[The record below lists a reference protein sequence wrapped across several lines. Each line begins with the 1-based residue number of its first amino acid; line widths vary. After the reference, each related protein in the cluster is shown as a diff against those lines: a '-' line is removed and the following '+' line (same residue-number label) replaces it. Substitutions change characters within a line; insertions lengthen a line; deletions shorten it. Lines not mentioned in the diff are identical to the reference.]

1 VESRAYLVTRVA
13 SASSEKNR
21 NDRRETSRTKPHVTT
36 RTATESTVSS
46 STAPEPGQL
55 VEVRRRQWVV
65 SDVDASAVSPEL
77 PKQNLVKLASIDED
91 ALGEEIEVLWELE
104 PGAHVIE
111 RAGLPSLTGLDDPS
125 RLEAFLDAVRWG
137 AATNADRGYL
147 QAPFRSGVSI
157 EDYQLDPLVRAI
169 DMARTNLLIADD
181 VGLGKTI
188 EAGLV
193 IQEMLLRHRARTI
206 LVLCPSSLQEKWRT
220 EMAEK
225 FGLEFRIVDTETVK
239 RLRRERGL
247 HANPWTSF
255 PRLIASIDWAKQGE
269 GIRLLRDEL
278 PPHPT
283 FPRRFDLLVVDEA
296 HNVAPTVGKYAVES
310 LRTRLVRVLAPHFQ
324 HKLFLTATPHDGY
337 TESFTALLELLDDQR
352 FTRNILPPED
362 KLRRVM
368 VRRLKRDLVDAKGDR
383 LYPVRRLEALN
394 IEYTKEEREAR
405 ALLERY
411 ISSRET
417 QNDQE
422 GPASYFVH
430 QLLRKRLA
438 SSPAAFSST
447 LARHAAT
454 IESKGEARRLS
465 GLEERILRR
474 AIAKTEE
481 DYADDD
487 TRESAEG
494 EAIEEASRRLRPL
507 SADEK
512 KLLGRLRSWAE
523 QASHKPDSKA
533 EALLRWLEKNIRP
546 NGQWSNARVILFTE
560 YRTTQVWLHEILAAH
575 GFGGDRL
582 SLIFGG
588 MDPKEREA
596 IKAAFQADPRE
607 SPVRILLATDAASEG
622 IDLQNHCNLLVHV
635 EIPYNPNV
643 MEQRNGRV
651 DRHGQKKSEV
661 VIWHPVDAS
670 GGHGDDILRALRKL
684 DAMRADMGSVNPVIA
699 PQLPALLEG
708 RRRDLDMGLA
718 EKRIERARR
727 YVKAERELR
736 ERIAKLHERLT
747 TTRSEQHLTPGR
759 IERVARVAL
768 TLTDKPDLTPAQLA
782 DLPDARVFQMPSLA
796 GSWSRCLD
804 GLEHPYTKRI
814 RPITFDHEVAKGR
827 DDVVLVHL
835 NHPLVQMSLRLLRA
849 EVWARDDIK
858 KLNRVTVRTLPD
870 TKLDG
875 PAVAV
880 VSRLVVTGGNHHRLH
895 EELTEA
901 GGYLRDAG
909 FKREDGITKLRDWLE
924 SSAPGT
930 IDDSLFDALRTRFTK
945 HTESVVSAVTTRS
958 RDRLKGLGS
967 TIEARKRK
975 EIEEMTQL
983 LDDLAKNLE
992 AELRREEPRQLS
1004 LFSEDERT
1012 QLRRDRLALE
1022 ARLRRIPEERE
1033 RERLAI
1039 EERHTGL
1046 VDHTFPVAVVL
1057 IVPTSLANKRS
1068 GR

>member
-1 VESRAYLVTRVA
+1 MTARLATQ
-13 SASSEKNR
+13 
-21 NDRRETSRTKPHVTT
+21 TSVL
-36 RTATESTVSS
+36 S
-46 STAPEPGQL
+46 STSPEPGQL
-55 VEVRRRQWVV
+55 VEVRRRQWIV

-77 PKQNLVKLASIDED
+77 PKRNLVKLASIDED

-111 RAGLPSLTGLDDPS
+111 RAGLPALSALDDPS
-125 RLEAFLDAVRWG
+125 KLEAFLDAVRWG

-147 QAPFRSGVSI
+147 QAPFRSGASI

-169 DMARTNLLIADD
+169 DMARTSLLIADD

-220 EMAEK
+220 EMADK
-225 FGLEFRIVDTETVK
+225 FGLEFRVVDTDSLK
-239 RLRRERGL
+239 RSRRERGL

-269 GIRLLRDEL
+269 GIRLLRDVL
-278 PPHPT
+278 PPQPT
-283 FPRRFDLLVVDEA
+283 FPRRFDMLVVDEA
-296 HNVAPTVGKYAVES
+296 HNVAPTVGRYAVES
-310 LRTRLVRVLAPHFQ
+310 LRTRLVRLLAPHFQ

-352 FTRNILPPED
+352 FSRNVLPPEEQ
-362 KLRRVM
+362 LARVM
-368 VRRLKRDLVDAKGDR
+368 VRRLKSDLVDAKGKR

-394 IEYTKEEREAR
+394 VTYTAEEREAR
-405 ALLERY
+405 QLLEQY
-411 ISSRET
+411 IVSREK
-417 QNDQE
+417 QDDRD
-422 GPASYFVH
+422 GAASHFVH

-447 LARHAAT
+447 LARHTAT
-454 IESKGEARRLS
+454 IEGKGVARRTSNLD
-465 GLEERILRR
+465 ERILRR

-481 DYADDD
+481 DYANDD
-487 TRESAEG
+487 TREAAEG

-507 SADEK
+507 LAEEK
-512 KLLGRLRSWAE
+512 RLLERLRSWAQ
-523 QASHKPDSKA
+523 QASHRPDSKA
-533 EALLRWLEKNIRP
+533 ESLVRWLKAHLQP
-546 NGQWSNARVILFTE
+546 NGEWSDARVILFTE
-560 YRTTQVWLHEILAAH
+560 YRTTQVWLNEILAGH

-582 SLIFGG
+582 KLIFGG
-588 MDPKEREA
+588 MDPKERES

-651 DRHGQKKSEV
+651 DRHGQKQREV

-699 PQLPALLEG
+699 PQLPALLDG
-708 RRRDLDMGLA
+708 RRRELDTRLA
-718 EKRIERARR
+718 EKRIERARH

-747 TTRSEQHLTPGR
+747 TTRNEQHLTPDR
-759 IERVARVAL
+759 IERVVRVSLA
-768 TLTDKPDLTPAQLA
+768 LTDKPDLAPAT
-782 DLPDARVFQMPSLA
+782 LPGVPSTRVFQMPALA

-814 RPITFDHEVAKGR
+814 RPITFDHEIAKGR

-849 EVWARDDIK
+849 EVWARDDVK

-870 TKLDG
+870 ANLEG

-880 VSRLVVTGGNHHRLH
+880 VSRLVITGGNHHRLH

-901 GGYLRDAG
+901 GGYLRDAA
-909 FKREDGITKLRDWLE
+909 FKREDRVTELRTWLD
-924 SSAPGT
+924 SSVPGA
-930 IDDSLFDALRTRFTK
+930 IPDSLFDALRTRFQK
-945 HTESVVSAVTTRS
+945 HTEAILSAVGTRS
-958 RDRLKGLGS
+958 KDRLKVLGNTLES
-967 TIEARKRK
+967 RKQR
-975 EIEEMTQL
+975 EIEDMAQL
-983 LDDLAKNLE
+983 LDDLEKNLE
-992 AELRREEPRQLS
+992 AELNRGEPEQLS

-1022 ARLRRIPEERE
+1022 ARLRRIPEERG

-1039 EERHTGL
+1039 EERHFGL
-1046 VDHTFPVAVVL
+1046 VDHTFPVAVIL
-1057 IVPTSLANKRS
+1057 LVPQSLATRRKS
-1068 GR
+1068 

>member
-1 VESRAYLVTRVA
+1 MTTASTTHSLVFT
-13 SASSEKNR
+13 SS
-21 NDRRETSRTKPHVTT
+21 
-36 RTATESTVSS
+36 
-46 STAPEPGQL
+46 APEPGQL
-55 VEVRRRQWVV
+55 VEVRRRQWIVAE
-65 SDVDASAVSPEL
+65 VDASAVSPEL
-77 PKQNLVKLASIDED
+77 PKRNLVKLASIDED

-111 RAGLPSLTGLDDPS
+111 HAGLPTLAALDDPS
-125 RLEAFLDAVRWG
+125 KLEAFLDAVRWG

-206 LVLCPSSLQEKWRT
+206 LVLCPSSLQEKWRS

-225 FGLEFRIVDTETVK
+225 FGLEFRIVDTESVK
-239 RLRRERGL
+239 RSRRERGL

-269 GIRLLRDEL
+269 GIRLLRDVL
-278 PPHPT
+278 PPQPT
-283 FPRRFDLLVVDEA
+283 FPRRFDMLVVDEA

-310 LRTRLVRVLAPHFQ
+310 LRTRLVRLLAPHFQ

-352 FTRNILPPED
+352 FSRNILPPED
-362 KLRRVM
+362 QLARVM
-368 VRRLKRDLVDAKGDR
+368 VRRLKSDLVDVNGHK

-394 IEYTKEEREAR
+394 VEYTDTEREAR
-405 ALLERY
+405 LLLDQY
-411 ISSRET
+411 IASREK
-417 QNDQE
+417 QE
-422 GPASYFVH
+422 DREGAASHFVH

-438 SSPAAFSST
+438 SSPAAFMST
-447 LARHAAT
+447 LARHTET
-454 IESKGEARRLS
+454 IEGRGEARRTS
-465 GLEERILRR
+465 GLDERILRR
-474 AIAKTEE
+474 AIAKAEE

-487 TRESAEG
+487 TRDAAES

-507 SADEK
+507 TAEEEN
-512 KLLGRLRSWAE
+512 LLGRLRSWAE
-523 QASHKPDSKA
+523 QASHRPDSKA
-533 EALLRWLEKNIRP
+533 QALLRWLEENLRP
-546 NGQWSNARVILFTE
+546 EGQWSNARVILFTE
-560 YRTTQVWLHEILAAH
+560 YRATQTWLHAILASH
-575 GFGGDRL
+575 QFGGERL
-582 SLIFGG
+582 ALLFGG

-622 IDLQNHCNLLVHV
+622 IDLQNHCNLLVHI

-651 DRHGQKKSEV
+651 DRHGQKQGEV
-661 VIWHPVDAS
+661 VIWHPVDSS
-670 GGHGDDILRALRKL
+670 GDHGGDILRALKKL
-684 DAMRADMGSVNPVIA
+684 DSMRADMGSVNPVIA

-708 RRRDLDMGLA
+708 RRRELDTGLA
-718 EKRIERARR
+718 DNRIERARR

-736 ERIAKLHERLT
+736 ERIAKLHERLM
-747 TTRSEQHLTPGR
+747 TTRSEQHLTSDR
-759 IERVARVAL
+759 IERAVRVAL
-768 TLTDKPDLTPAQLA
+768 VLTDKPDLMPATLA
-782 DLPDARVFQMPSLA
+782 DLPQARVFHMPHLA

-814 RPITFDHEVAKGR
+814 RPITFDHDVAKGR

-849 EVWARDDIK
+849 EVWARDDVK
-858 KLNRVTVRTLPD
+858 KLNRVAVRTLPAA
-870 TKLDG
+870 KLEA
-875 PAVAV
+875 PAILV
-880 VSRLVVTGGNHHRLH
+880 VSRLLITGGNHHRLH
-895 EELTEA
+895 EELTES
-901 GGYLRDAG
+901 GGYLRESG
-909 FKREDGITKLRDWLE
+909 FRREDGVTKLRDWLE
-924 SSAPGT
+924 WSEPGA
-930 IDDSLFDALRTRFTK
+930 IDNAILDALRTRFTRQ
-945 HTESVVSAVTTRS
+945 TDAILSAVTARS
-958 RDRLKGLGS
+958 RERLRGLAS
-967 TIEARKRK
+967 TIEGRKRR
-975 EIEEMTQL
+975 EIDEMTQL

-992 AELRREEPRQLS
+992 AELRRDAPLQLS

-1012 QLRRDRLALE
+1012 QLRRDTLALE
-1022 ARLRRIPEERE
+1022 ARLRRIPEERQ
-1033 RERLAI
+1033 RERIAI

-1046 VDHTFPVAVVL
+1046 VDHTFPVSVIL
-1057 IVPTSLANKRS
+1057 LVPEALATRRNS
-1068 GR
+1068 

>member
-1 VESRAYLVTRVA
+1 MTDLL
-13 SASSEKNR
+13 
-21 NDRRETSRTKPHVTT
+21 ETS
-36 RTATESTVSS
+36 VSPPA
-46 STAPEPGQL
+46 TAPEPGQL
-55 VEVRRRQWVV
+55 VEVRRRQWIV
-65 SDVDASAVSPEL
+65 SDVDASAVSPES
-77 PKQNLVKLASIDED
+77 PQQSLVKLASVDED
-91 ALGEEIEVLWELE
+91 ALGEEIEVLWEIE

-111 RAGLPSLTGLDDPS
+111 RAGLPSLSGLDDPDE
-125 RLEAFLDAVRWG
+125 LDAFLDAVRWG

-147 QAPFRSGVSI
+147 QAPFRSGISI

-225 FGLEFRIVDTETVK
+225 FGLEFRIVDTDSVK
-239 RLRRERGL
+239 RSRRERGL

-255 PRLIASIDWAKQGE
+255 PRLITSIDWAKQGE
-269 GIRLLRDEL
+269 GIRLLRDVL

-310 LRTRLVRVLAPHFQ
+310 LRTRLVRLLAPHFQ

-352 FTRNILPPED
+352 FSRNVLPPEEQ
-362 KLRRVM
+362 LARVM
-368 VRRLKRDLVDAKGDR
+368 VRRLKSDLVDAKGNR
-383 LYPVRRLEALN
+383 LYPVRRLEALE
-394 IEYTKEEREAR
+394 IDYTEGEREAR
-405 ALLERY
+405 RLLDQYIARRERQD
-411 ISSRET
+411 EH
-417 QNDQE
+417 
-422 GPASYFVH
+422 GGAASHFVH

-438 SSPAAFSST
+438 SSPAAFAST
-447 LARHAAT
+447 FSRHVAT
-454 IESKGEARRLS
+454 IEGRSEARRTSRLD
-465 GLEERILRR
+465 ERILRR
-474 AIAKTEE
+474 AIARTEE
-481 DYADDD
+481 DYADDE

-494 EAIEEASRRLRPL
+494 EAVEEASRRLRPL
-507 SADEK
+507 SDDER
-512 KLLGRLRSWAE
+512 RLVERLHSWADR
-523 QASHKPDSKA
+523 ARRGPDSKA
-533 EALLRWLEKNIRP
+533 EAMIHWLEEHLRP
-546 NGQWSNARVILFTE
+546 NGEWSDVRVILFTE
-560 YRTTQVWLHEILAAH
+560 YRTTQVWLHEILASH
-575 GFGGDRL
+575 GFGGERL
-582 SLIFGG
+582 ALLFGG
-588 MDPKEREA
+588 MDTKDREA

-622 IDLQNHCNLLVHV
+622 IDLQNHCNLLIHV

-651 DRHGQKKSEV
+651 DRHGQKRSEV
-661 VIWHPVDAS
+661 VIWHPVDVS
-670 GGHGDDILRALRKL
+670 GGHGEDIVRALRKL

-708 RRRDLDMGLA
+708 RRRELDTALA

-727 YVKAERELR
+727 YVKVERELR
-736 ERIAKLHERLT
+736 ERIAKLHERLS
-747 TTRSEQHLTPGR
+747 TTRSEQHLTPDR
-759 IERVARVAL
+759 IESVVRVAL
-768 TLTDKPDLTPAQLA
+768 DLTGKPELIPATLNGA
-782 DLPDARVFQMPSLA
+782 PGARVFHMPALA

-804 GLEHPYTKRI
+804 GLEHPYTKRV

-827 DDVVLVHL
+827 DDIVLVHL

-849 EVWARDDIK
+849 EVWARDDVK

-870 TKLDG
+870 ARLDS
-875 PAVAV
+875 PAVVV
-880 VSRLVVTGGNHHRLH
+880 VSRLVITGGNHHRLH

-909 FKREDGITKLRDWLE
+909 FRREDRVTEVRDWVE
-924 SSAPGT
+924 ASIPGT
-930 IDDSLFDALRTRFTK
+930 IPDSLFDALRTRFRKQTDAIM
-945 HTESVVSAVTTRS
+945 SAV
-958 RDRLKGLGS
+958 
-967 TIEARKRK
+967 EARSKRRLEFLGNTLQARK
-975 EIEEMTQL
+975 QREIKDMTQL
-983 LDDLAKNLE
+983 LDDLAENLE
-992 AELRREEPRQLS
+992 AELKKAQEPRQLS

-1033 RERLAI
+1033 HERSAI
-1039 EERHTGL
+1039 EVRHSGL
-1046 VDHTFPVAVVL
+1046 VEHTFPVAVVL
-1057 IVPTSLANKRS
+1057 LVPKSLATPRKA
-1068 GR
+1068 

>member
-1 VESRAYLVTRVA
+1 M
-13 SASSEKNR
+13 
-21 NDRRETSRTKPHVTT
+21 TT
-36 RTATESTVSS
+36 QAPSGNSVLS
-46 STAPEPGQL
+46 STTPEPGQL
-55 VEVRRRQWVV
+55 VEVRRRQWIVA
-65 SDVDASAVSPEL
+65 DVDASAVSPDL
-77 PKQNLVKLASIDED
+77 PKRNLVKLASIDED
-91 ALGEEIEVLWELE
+91 ALGEEIEVLWEIE

-111 RAGLPSLTGLDDPS
+111 RAGLPTLSALDDPS
-125 RLEAFLDAVRWG
+125 KLEAFLDAVRWG
-137 AATNADRGYL
+137 AVTNADRGYL

-206 LVLCPSSLQEKWRT
+206 LVLCPSSLQEKWRS

-225 FGLEFRIVDTETVK
+225 FGLEFRIVDTESLK
-239 RLRRERGL
+239 RSRRERGL

-269 GIRLLRDEL
+269 GIRLLRDVL
-278 PPHPT
+278 PPRPT
-283 FPRRFDLLVVDEA
+283 FPRRFDMLVIDEA

-310 LRTRLVRVLAPHFQ
+310 LRTRLVRLLAPHFQ

-352 FTRNILPPED
+352 FSRNILPPED
-362 KLRRVM
+362 QLARVM
-368 VRRLKRDLVDAKGDR
+368 VRRLKSDLVDAKGNR

-394 IEYTKEEREAR
+394 IEYTAEEREAR
-405 ALLERY
+405 QLLDQY
-411 ISSRET
+411 IASREK
-417 QNDQE
+417 QDERE
-422 GPASYFVH
+422 GAASHFVH

-438 SSPAAFSST
+438 SSPAAFMAT
-447 LARHAAT
+447 LARHTTT
-454 IESKGEARRLS
+454 IEGKGESRRTS
-465 GLEERILRR
+465 GLDERVLRR

-481 DYADDD
+481 EYADDD
-487 TRESAEG
+487 TREAVES
-494 EAIEEASRRLRPL
+494 EAIEEATHRLRPL
-507 SADEK
+507 SAEEK
-512 KLLGRLRSWAE
+512 NLLGRLRQWAE

-533 EALLRWLEKNIRP
+533 KALLRWLSDTLKP
-546 NGQWSNARVILFTE
+546 KGVWSNARVILFTE
-560 YRTTQVWLHEILAAH
+560 YRATQKWLHEMLASH
-575 GFGGDRL
+575 DLGGDRL
-582 SLIFGG
+582 ALLFGG
-588 MDPKEREA
+588 MDPKERES

-651 DRHGQKKSEV
+651 DRHGQKQSEV

-708 RRRDLDMGLA
+708 RRRELDTGLA

-736 ERIAKLHERLT
+736 ERIAKLHDRLT
-747 TTRSEQHLTPGR
+747 TTRSEQHLTPDR
-759 IERVARVAL
+759 IERVVRVAL
-768 TLTDKPDLTPAQLA
+768 ALTDKPALSPAKLA
-782 DLPDARVFQMPSLA
+782 DVPDARVFQMPALA

-814 RPITFDHEVAKGR
+814 RPITFDHDVAKGR

-849 EVWARDDIK
+849 EVWARDDVK
-858 KLNRVTVRTLPD
+858 KLNRVAVRILPD
-870 TKLDG
+870 AKLDA

-880 VSRLVVTGGNHHRLH
+880 VSRLVITGGNHHRLH

-901 GGYLRDAG
+901 GGYLRETG
-909 FKREDGITKLRDWLE
+909 FKREDGITKLRDWLDA
-924 SSAPGT
+924 SAPGT
-930 IDDSLFDALRTRFTK
+930 IDDSLFDALRMRFEK
-945 HTESVVSAVTTRS
+945 HTGAVLTAVTSRS
-958 RDRLKGLGS
+958 KDRLKVLGG
-967 TIEARKRK
+967 TLETRKRR
-975 EIEEMTQL
+975 ELEDMTQL
-983 LDDLAKNLE
+983 LDDLAKNVE
-992 AELRREEPRQLS
+992 AELKKEEPRQLS

-1033 RERLAI
+1033 HERLAI
-1039 EERHTGL
+1039 EQRHTGL
-1046 VDHTFPVAVVL
+1046 VAHTFPVSVIL
-1057 IVPTSLANKRS
+1057 LVPESLAPPRRKA
-1068 GR
+1068 

>member
-1 VESRAYLVTRVA
+1 MT
-13 SASSEKNR
+13 NR
-21 NDRRETSRTKPHVTT
+21 LATETSVLS
-36 RTATESTVSS
+36 A
-46 STAPEPGQL
+46 TAPEPGQL
-55 VEVRRRQWVV
+55 VEVRRRQWIV
-65 SDVDASAVSPEL
+65 SDVDASAVAPEL
-77 PKQNLVKLASIDED
+77 PKRNLVKLASIDED

-111 RAGLPSLTGLDDPS
+111 RAGLPSLSALDDPD

-193 IQEMLLRHRARTI
+193 VQEMLLRHRARTI

-225 FGLEFRIVDTETVK
+225 FGLEFRIVDTEQVK

-247 HANPWTSF
+247 HANPWTAF

-269 GIRLLRDEL
+269 GVRLLRDVL
-278 PPHPT
+278 PPHQT
-283 FPRRFDLLVVDEA
+283 FPRRFDMLIVDEA

-310 LRTRLVRVLAPHFQ
+310 LRTRLVRLIAPHFQ

-352 FTRNILPPED
+352 FSRNVLPPEEQ
-362 KLRRVM
+362 LARVM
-368 VRRLKRDLVDAKGDR
+368 VRRLKSDLVDAKGKR
-383 LYPVRRLEALN
+383 LYPERRLEALKVD
-394 IEYTKEEREAR
+394 YTAEEREAR
-405 ALLERY
+405 RLLEEY
-411 ISSRET
+411 IASREK
-417 QNDQE
+417 QDDRE
-422 GPASYFVH
+422 GAASHFVH

-438 SSPAAFSST
+438 SSPASFSST
-447 LARHAAT
+447 FARHVAT
-454 IESKGEARRLS
+454 IEGKSEATRRKS
-465 GLEERILRR
+465 GFDDRILRR

-487 TRESAEG
+487 TRESAEA

-507 SADEK
+507 SAEERR
-512 KLLGRLRSWAE
+512 LIERLRSWAQ
-523 QASHKPDSKA
+523 QASHRPDSKA
-533 EALLRWLEKNIRP
+533 GALVRWLKENLQPK
-546 NGQWSNARVILFTE
+546 GGWSNVRVILFTE
-560 YRTTQVWLHEILAAH
+560 YRTTQTWLHEILASH
-575 GFGGDRL
+575 GLGGERL
-582 SLIFGG
+582 ALIFGG
-588 MDPKEREA
+588 MDPKDREA
-596 IKAAFQADPRE
+596 VKAAFQADPRE

-651 DRHGQKKSEV
+651 DRHGQKQSEV

-708 RRRDLDMGLA
+708 RRRELDTALA

-727 YVKAERELR
+727 YVKAEREVR

-747 TTRSEQHLTPGR
+747 TTRSELHLTPDR
-759 IERVARVAL
+759 IERVVRVAL
-768 TLTDKPDLTPAQLA
+768 ALTNKPSLAPATLA
-782 DLPDARVFQMPSLA
+782 DAPDARVFQMPALS
-796 GSWSRCLD
+796 GSWARCLD

-814 RPITFDHEVAKGR
+814 RPITFDHDAAKGR

-849 EVWARDDIK
+849 EVWARDDVK

-870 TKLDG
+870 AKLDG

-880 VSRLVVTGGNHHRLH
+880 VSRLVITGGNHHRLH

-901 GGYLRDAG
+901 GGFLRDG
-909 FKREDGITKLRDWLE
+909 SFKREDRVKELHGWLE
-924 SSAPGT
+924 ASAPGS
-930 IDDSLFDALRTRFTK
+930 IPDALFDALRARFQK
-945 HTESVVSAVTTRS
+945 HTEAVLGAVGGRS
-958 RDRLKGLGS
+958 KDRLEFLRS
-967 TIEARKRK
+967 TLEKRRKR
-975 EIEEMTQL
+975 EVEDMTQL
-983 LDDLAKNLE
+983 LDDLAKNLA
-992 AELRREEPRQLS
+992 AELDKEEPKQL
-1004 LFSEDERT
+1004 LLWAEDERT

-1022 ARLRRIPEERE
+1022 ARLRRVPEEKERE
-1033 RERLAI
+1033 RQAI
-1039 EERHTGL
+1039 EERHSGL
-1046 VDHTFPVAVVL
+1046 VEHTFPVAVVL
-1057 IVPTSLANKRS
+1057 LVPESLATRS
-1068 GR
+1068 KP

>member
-1 VESRAYLVTRVA
+1 MA
-13 SASSEKNR
+13 
-21 NDRRETSRTKPHVTT
+21 D
-36 RTATESTVSS
+36 RTAIQTSVMS
-46 STAPEPGQL
+46 STSPEPGQL
-55 VEVRRRQWVV
+55 VEVRRRQWIV
-65 SDVDASAVSPEL
+65 SDVDASAISPEL
-77 PKQNLVKLASIDED
+77 PKRNLVKLASIDED

-111 RAGLPSLTGLDDPS
+111 RAGLPSLSALDDS
-125 RLEAFLDAVRWG
+125 DRLEAFLDAVRWG

-206 LVLCPSSLQEKWRT
+206 LVLCPSSLQEKWRS

-225 FGLEFRIVDTETVK
+225 FGLEFHIIDTDAVK
-239 RLRRERGL
+239 RSRRERGL
-247 HANPWTSF
+247 HANPWTSY

-269 GIRLLRDEL
+269 GIRLLRDVL
-278 PPHPT
+278 PPQPT
-283 FPRRFDLLVVDEA
+283 FPRRFDMLVVDEA

-310 LRTRLVRVLAPHFQ
+310 LRTRLVRLVSLHFQ

-352 FTRNILPPED
+352 FSRNILPAED
-362 KLRRVM
+362 QLARVM
-368 VRRLKRDLVDAKGDR
+368 VRRLKSDLVDAKGNR

-394 IEYTKEEREAR
+394 VEYTAEERQAR
-405 ALLERY
+405 QLLEQY
-411 ISSRET
+411 IASREK
-417 QNDQE
+417 QDERE
-422 GPASYFVH
+422 GAASHFVH
-430 QLLRKRLA
+430 QLLLKRLA
-438 SSPAAFSST
+438 SSPAAFMST
-447 LARHAAT
+447 LARHTAT
-454 IESKGEARRLS
+454 IEGKAEARRTSRLD
-465 GLEERILRR
+465 ERILRR

-487 TRESAEG
+487 TREAAES

-507 SADEK
+507 SSDEK

-533 EALLRWLEKNIRP
+533 EALLRWLEANLRP
-546 NGQWSNARVILFTE
+546 EGAWWNARVILFTE
-560 YRTTQVWLHEILAAH
+560 YRATQKWLHEILASH
-575 GFGGDRL
+575 GLGGDRL
-582 SLIFGG
+582 ALLFGG
-588 MDPKEREA
+588 MDPKERES

-643 MEQRNGRV
+643 MEQRNGRI
-651 DRHGQKKSEV
+651 DRHGQKKGEV

-670 GGHGDDILRALRKL
+670 GGQGDDILRALRKL
-684 DAMRADMGSVNPVIA
+684 DSMRADMGSVNPVIA

-708 RRRDLDMGLA
+708 RRRDLDTGLA

-736 ERIAKLHERLT
+736 ERIAKLHELLR
-747 TTRSEQHLTPGR
+747 TTRSEQHLTPDR
-759 IERVARVAL
+759 IERVVRVAL
-768 TLTDKPDLTPAQLA
+768 ALTDKPDLSPAKLA
-782 DLPDARVFQMPSLA
+782 DLPEARVFQMPALA

-804 GLEHPYTKRI
+804 GLEHPYTKRV
-814 RPITFDHEVAKGR
+814 RPITFDHQTAKGR

-835 NHPLVQMSLRLLRA
+835 NHSLVQMSLRLLRA
-849 EVWARDDIK
+849 EVWARDDVK

-870 TKLDG
+870 ATLDA
-875 PAVAV
+875 PAVVV

-909 FKREDGITKLRDWLE
+909 FKREEGITRLRDWFD
-924 SSAPGT
+924 SSRPGN
-930 IDDSLFDALRTRFTK
+930 IDDSLFDALRTRFQK
-945 HTESVVSAVTTRS
+945 HTEAVLSAVTSRS
-958 RDRLKGLGS
+958 KDRLKVLAGTLE
-967 TIEARKRK
+967 TRKRR
-975 EIEEMTQL
+975 EIDEMTQL
-983 LDDLAKNLE
+983 LNDLAKNLQ
-992 AELRREEPRQLS
+992 AELDKEEPKQL
-1004 LFSEDERT
+1004 LFSFTEDERT

-1039 EERHTGL
+1039 QERHTGL
-1046 VDHTFPVAVVL
+1046 VDHTFPVSVIL
-1057 IVPTSLANKRS
+1057 LVPESLATRRRS
-1068 GR
+1068 

>member
-1 VESRAYLVTRVA
+1 MTNGRA
-13 SASSEKNR
+13 SEA
-21 NDRRETSRTKPHVTT
+21 TVL
-36 RTATESTVSS
+36 TA
-46 STAPEPGQL
+46 TAPEPGQL
-55 VEVRRRQWVV
+55 VEVRRRQWIV
-65 SDVDASAVSPEL
+65 SDVDASSVSPEL
-77 PKQNLVKLASIDED
+77 PKRNLVRLASIDED

-111 RAGLPSLTGLDDPS
+111 RAGLPSLDGLDEPS
-125 RLEAFLDAVRWG
+125 KLEAFLDAVRWG

-193 IQEMLLRHRARTI
+193 IQELLLRHRARTI
-206 LVLCPSSLQEKWRT
+206 LVLCPSSLQEKWRS

-225 FGLEFRIVDTETVK
+225 FGLEFRIVDTESVK
-239 RLRRERGL
+239 RSRRELGL

-269 GIRLLRDEL
+269 GIRLLRDVL
-278 PPHPT
+278 PPQPT
-283 FPRRFDLLVVDEA
+283 FPRRFDMLVVDEA

-310 LRTRLVRVLAPHFQ
+310 LRTRLVRLLAPHFQ

-352 FTRNILPPED
+352 FSRNILPPD
-362 KLRRVM
+362 DQLARVM
-368 VRRLKRDLVDAKGDR
+368 VRRLKSDLVDAEGKK

-394 IEYTKEEREAR
+394 VVYTAEESEAR
-405 ALLERY
+405 QLLERY
-411 ISSRET
+411 IASREM
-417 QNDQE
+417 QDDD
-422 GPASYFVH
+422 GGGAASHFVH
-430 QLLRKRLA
+430 QLLRKRLS
-438 SSPAAFSST
+438 SSPAAFAST
-447 LARHAAT
+447 LARHTAT
-454 IESKGEARRLS
+454 VEGKGEARRSS
-465 GLEERILRR
+465 GLDDRILRS

-481 DYADDD
+481 DYADDE
-487 TRESAEG
+487 TRESAEA
-494 EAIEEASRRLRPL
+494 EAIEQASRRLRPL

-512 KLLGRLRSWAE
+512 KYLGRLRSWAE
-523 QASHKPDSKA
+523 QASHRPDSKA
-533 EALLRWLEKNIRP
+533 EALIRWLEETVRP
-546 NGQWSNARVILFTE
+546 KGTWSNARVILFTE
-560 YRTTQVWLHEILAAH
+560 YRATQRWLHEILASH
-575 GFGGDRL
+575 DFGGERL
-582 SLIFGG
+582 ALLFGG
-588 MDPKEREA
+588 MDPKEREG

-651 DRHGQKKSEV
+651 DRHGQKQSEV

-708 RRRDLDMGLA
+708 RRRELDTALA

-736 ERIAKLHERLT
+736 ERIAKLHERLK
-747 TTRSEQHLTPGR
+747 TTRSEQHLTPDHV
-759 IERVARVAL
+759 ERVVRVAL
-768 TLTDKPDLTPAQLA
+768 ALTDKPDLAPARLS
-782 DLPDARVFQMPSLA
+782 DLPDARVFQMPAFA

-827 DDVVLVHL
+827 DDVVLIHL

-849 EVWARDDIK
+849 EVWARDDVK
-858 KLNRVTVRTLPD
+858 KLNRVAVRTLPD
-870 TKLDG
+870 AKLDG
-875 PAVAV
+875 PAVVV
-880 VSRLVVTGGNHHRLH
+880 VSRLVITGGNHHRLH

-901 GGYLRDAG
+901 GGYLREGG
-909 FKREDGITKLRDWLE
+909 FKREDGITKLRDWLD
-924 SSAPGT
+924 SSVPGT
-930 IDDSLFDALRTRFTK
+930 IGDSLFDALRTRFRK
-945 HTESVVSAVTTRS
+945 HTDAVLSAVSSRS
-958 RDRLKGLGS
+958 KDRLKVLGNTLES
-967 TIEARKRK
+967 RKQR
-975 EIEEMTQL
+975 EIEDMTQI
-983 LDDLAKNLE
+983 LDDLAKSVE
-992 AELRREEPRQLS
+992 AELNKDDPEQLS

-1033 RERLAI
+1033 LERSAI
-1039 EERHTGL
+1039 EERHGGL
-1046 VDHTFPVAVVL
+1046 VDHTFPVSVIL
-1057 IVPTSLANKRS
+1057 LVPESLV
-1068 GR
+1068 GRRNS